1 MREKLLQK
9 TPAAA
14 FAPVKKTGETP
25 APKDLTAKLQE
36 LLAKEVS
43 GLLKINIEEI
53 DIELEFNQYGFDS
66 ITLTEFANK
75 LNDTYQ
81 LDLTPTVFLN
91 MRRFKPWRII

>member
-1 MREKLLQK
+1 M
-9 TPAAA
+9 
-14 FAPVKKTGETP
+14 
-25 APKDLTAKLQE
+25 PKDLTAKLQE

-81 LDLTPTVFLN
+81 LDLTPTVFFEYATIQALAHHLAEDYQTQFAGKDTAE
-91 MRRFKPWRII
+91 RRKTKRRN